1 MKPLRKATVVS
12 TEGGRIALAFE
23 GGWTCA
29 VSIVAEGVGRVLFT
43 PPDGLREP
51 RTWAIA
57 PTTPH
62 PSPLPQGER
71 GGAFR
76 SPRRKI
82 LRKPLVNQPFKA

>member
-62 PSPLPQGER
+62 PSPLPQGEGDSSAR
-71 GGAFR
+71 GETRVARPDETG
-76 SPRRKI
+76 
-82 LRKPLVNQPFKA
+82 